1 MKPKFV
7 MDATENA
14 TETDNAHL
22 NATQKA
28 IIMEIK
34 NNPYVTYDE
43 LAVMLKLNRS
53 TIYRA
58 IKVLINIS
66 YLRRVGGDKGGHWE
80 IIADY

>member
-7 MDATENA
+7 MDATENATENA

-34 NNPYVTYDE
+34 NR
-43 LAVMLKLNRS
+43 LNK
-53 TIYRA
+53 I
-58 IKVLINIS
+58 VIS
-66 YLRRVGGDKGGHWE
+66 KF
-80 IIADY
+80 